1 MLRTALEEIGRAR
14 ELRAS
19 RWLAGRDEQGT
30 RTTAPEE
37 SSTWIVTAVSPVLM
51 GQPLTGGPAV
61 SITSTDAL
69 KGVAVGMRVR
79 VEVRGVASR
88 VGVALVD
95 PLPISTRDAGET
107 VATVNGRPLEV
118 GGSVS
123 LSSSDVGA
131 LPSTATYQD
140 VGALPATANY
150 QTVDAASETHR
161 HTVSLQSYS
170 WAGWDMYASI
180 GSAPGTYDPAYINQI
195 RNQVNGIT
203 TALAHVEIWVNSTA
217 NNPRTTSTPTS

>member
-107 VATVNGRPLEV
+107 VATINGRQLDV

-131 LPSTATYQD
+131 LPDTATYH
-140 VGALPATANY
+140 
-150 QTVDAASETHR
+150 TVDAASETHR
-161 HTVSLQSYS
+161 HTVTMPGFSVYVG
-170 WAGWDMYASI
+170 WGAGSNI
-180 GSAPGTYDPAYINQI
+180 ESAPATYDAYYLNILRNQI
-195 RNQVNGIT
+195 NGIT
-203 TALAHVEIWVNSTA
+203 GALSNVELWA
-217 NNPRTTSTPTS
+217 YAAAQNPRTTSTPTS

>member
-1 MLRTALEEIGRAR
+1 MLTGFRRAHGGHVNALEEIARAR

-95 PLPISTRDAGET
+95 PLPISTRDAGEQIG
-107 VATVNGRPLEV
+107 TVNGRPLEV

-123 LSSSDVGA
+123 LSSS
-131 LPSTATYQD
+131 D

-161 HTVSLQSYS
+161 HTVTMPGFSVYV
-170 WAGWDMYASI
+170 GWGSSSNI
-180 GSAPGTYDPAYINQI
+180 GSAPDTYDPYYLNTLRNQI
-195 RNQVNGIT
+195 NGIT
-203 TALAHVEIWVNSTA
+203 GALSNVELWAWAATQ
-217 NNPRTTSTPTS
+217 NPRTTSTPTS

>member
-1 MLRTALEEIGRAR
+1 MLTALEEIARAR

-95 PLPISTRDAGET
+95 PFLISTRDVGET
-107 VATVNGRPLEV
+107 VATINGREVDV

-123 LSSSDVGA
+123 LSASDVDALPETATASDVGA
-131 LPSTATYQD
+131 
-140 VGALPATANY
+140 
-150 QTVDAASETHR
+150 ASFNHR
-161 HTVSLQSYS
+161 HTFTFLTLPSPPVNTP
-170 WAGWDMYASI
+170 M
-180 GSAPGTYDPAYINQI
+180 SAPDPYNWTWGNSVVDVLYAHHYVLRDLLDALDGVRYTGNP
-195 RNQVNGIT
+195 T
-203 TALAHVEIWVNSTA
+203 T
-217 NNPRTTSTPTS
+217 

>member
-1 MLRTALEEIGRAR
+1 MLTALEEIARAR

-95 PLPISTRDAGET
+95 PLPITTRDAGET
-107 VATVNGRPLEV
+107 VASINGRELDV
-118 GGSVS
+118 GGSVN
-123 LSSSDVGA
+123 LSASDVNALPETANASDVGA
-131 LPSTATYQD
+131 ATS
-140 VGALPATANY
+140 N
-150 QTVDAASETHR
+150 HR
-161 HTVSLQSYS
+161 HTFTFPSLPSPPGS
-170 WAGWDMYASI
+170 STPIM
-180 GSAPGTYDPAYINQI
+180 SAPDPYNWTWGNNVVGWLNTYYW
-195 RNQVNGIT
+195 
-203 TALAHVEIWVNSTA
+203 ALRDIIAALDGVHSTD
-217 NNPRTTSTPTS
+217 TPTT

>member
-1 MLRTALEEIGRAR
+1 MLTALEEIARAR

-95 PLPISTRDAGET
+95 PLPITTRDAGET
-107 VATVNGRPLEV
+107 VATINGREVDV
-118 GGSVS
+118 GGNVN
-123 LSSSDVGA
+123 LSASDVDA
-131 LPSTATYQD
+131 LPE
-140 VGALPATANY
+140 TANAS
-150 QTVDAASETHR
+150 DIGAATSGHR
-161 HTVSLQSYS
+161 HTFTFPSLPSQPGNTIMSAPASYS
-170 WAGWDMYASI
+170 WEWGNNVAGALTTYHWAMRDI
-180 GSAPGTYDPAYINQI
+180 ISALD
-195 RNQVNGIT
+195 RV
-203 TALAHVEIWVNSTA
+203 HSTG
-217 NNPRTTSTPTS
+217 TPTT

>member
-1 MLRTALEEIGRAR
+1 MLTALEEIARAR

-30 RTTAPEE
+30 RATAPEE

-107 VATVNGRPLEV
+107 VATINGREVNV

-123 LSSSDVGA
+123 LSASDVDALPETATASDVGA
-131 LPSTATYQD
+131 ASSKHRHSFTFLSLPSPPVNT
-140 VGALPATANY
+140 P
-150 QTVDAASETHR
+150 S
-161 HTVSLQSYS
+161 
-170 WAGWDMYASI
+170 
-180 GSAPGTYDPAYINQI
+180 SAPDPYNWTWGNHVVDVLYAHHYVL
-195 RNQVNGIT
+195 RDLLDALDGVNYTGNPT
-203 TALAHVEIWVNSTA
+203 T
-217 NNPRTTSTPTS
+217 

>member
-1 MLRTALEEIGRAR
+1 MLTALEEIARAR

-37 SSTWIVTAVSPVLM
+37 SSTWIVTAISPVLM

-69 KGVAVGMRVR
+69 KGVGVGMRVR

-95 PLPISTRDAGET
+95 PLPISTRDAGEK
-107 VATVNGRPLEV
+107 VATINGREVDV

-123 LSSSDVGA
+123 LSASDVDALPENATASDVGA
-131 LPSTATYQD
+131 
-140 VGALPATANY
+140 
-150 QTVDAASETHR
+150 ASSTHR
-161 HTVSLQSYS
+161 HTFTFNTLPSPPVNTPS
-170 WAGWDMYASI
+170 
-180 GSAPGTYDPAYINQI
+180 SAPDPYNWTWGNSVVDVLYAHHYVLQDLINALDG
-195 RNQVNGIT
+195 VNYTGNPT
-203 TALAHVEIWVNSTA
+203 T
-217 NNPRTTSTPTS
+217 

>member
-37 SSTWIVTAVSPVLM
+37 SSTWIVTAISPVLM

-107 VATVNGRPLEV
+107 VATINGRQLDV

-131 LPSTATYQD
+131 LPNTANYSD

-150 QTVDAASETHR
+150 ATVDAASETHR
-161 HTVSLQSYS
+161 HTVAMQSYS
-170 WAGWDMYASI
+170 ANSWDKYAYI
-180 GSAPGTYDPAYINQI
+180 GAAPGTYDTAYLNQLRNQI
-195 RNQVNGIT
+195 NSITVVLGNVEYWVDT
-203 TALAHVEIWVNSTA
+203 TAR
-217 NNPRTTSTPTS
+217 NPRTTSTPTT

>member
-1 MLRTALEEIGRAR
+1 MLTALEEIARAR

-37 SSTWIVTAVSPVLM
+37 SSTWIVTAISPVLM

-69 KGVAVGMRVR
+69 KGVGVGMRVR

-107 VATVNGRPLEV
+107 VATINGRELDV

-123 LSSSDVGA
+123 LSASNVGA
-131 LPSTATYQD
+131 ATSTHKHSLTFPSLPNPPVNTPMSAPD
-140 VGALPATANY
+140 P
-150 QTVDAASETHR
+150 
-161 HTVSLQSYS
+161 YS
-170 WAGWDMYASI
+170 WTWGNHVVDVLWVHHFVLQDI
-180 GSAPGTYDPAYINQI
+180 LN
-195 RNQVNGIT
+195 
-203 TALAHVEIWVNSTA
+203 ALDRTHNTG
-217 NNPRTTSTPTS
+217 NPT